1 MPTLNPVVFPAR
13 INRACAVLFDAPEF
27 RDLPDSYVRV
37 VLAIIKKINLSNLH
51 STIFATRAA
60 LAAES
65 GRSLETVH
73 RAIRWLEAHGFIERQ
88 QKARAGLRGSSS
100 PLTPTVRLIQC
111 LLLDQAGDTDK
122 NRVDESR
129 STQESGSPFTRI
141 GRFLVPSD
149 LTWLH
154 KSGGL
159 SPTAILKLM
168 ACAKLRGQR
177 LSDIVKVAYRYI
189 ASLRGNNLFA
199 YLLSLT
205 KKDKDYKGILDAAQK
220 EVAAQQEKE
229 MLRNKSRELDGRMF
243 RNRERGL
250 VTEVISG
257 MLYLRLDSG
266 ESLGAAPFCLKFLHE
281 LQEGK
286 WVSTRGFSLT
296 T

>member
-1 MPTLNPVVFPAR
+1 
-13 INRACAVLFDAPEF
+13 
-27 RDLPDSYVRV
+27 
-37 VLAIIKKINLSNLH
+37 
-51 STIFATRAA
+51 
-60 LAAES
+60 
-65 GRSLETVH
+65 
-73 RAIRWLEAHGFIERQ
+73 
-88 QKARAGLRGSSS
+88 
-100 PLTPTVRLIQC
+100 
-111 LLLDQAGDTDK
+111 
-122 NRVDESR
+122 
-129 STQESGSPFTRI
+129 
-141 GRFLVPSD
+141 
-149 LTWLH
+149 
-154 KSGGL
+154 
-159 SPTAILKLM
+159 M